1 MLASR
6 ACGAARQGVSRQAPR
21 AVVVRASDDDKSEE
35 VKYNT
40 EFGYSRKDVL
50 LIGFG
55 LIGGGVLFKWG
66 LEVAGVDPIMAGTV
80 AVVSPRLFVCPVDR
94 VLSSRIWPSSLRR
107 PYIKSPGR
115 DWRMHARTNAPT
127 HARTHSPTHAL
138 VSSSRLIGNYAQLI
152 IFVGLCFG
160 WIGSYLF
167 RVATKQMTC
176 VMEDDDFDVRDRLWL
191 LRSVQ
196 QRPDAPARFVLD
208 SGMRRS
214 WRITRTQSWPSV
226 LRRCPRR
233 KSRSS
238 WRPSRR
244 RSKGVE
250 FEICNTRTTATA
262 LAPS

>member
-1 MLASR
+1 MYH
-6 ACGAARQGVSRQAPR
+6 QH
-21 AVVVRASDDDKSEE
+21 
-35 VKYNT
+35 T
-40 EFGYSRKDVL
+40 
-50 LIGFG
+50 
-55 LIGGGVLFKWG
+55 
-66 LEVAGVDPIMAGTV
+66 
-80 AVVSPRLFVCPVDR
+80 
-94 VLSSRIWPSSLRR
+94 
-107 PYIKSPGR
+107 
-115 DWRMHARTNAPT
+115 HARTNART
-127 HARTHSPTHAL
+127 NARTHSPTHAL

-238 WRPSRR
+238 WRRSRR
-244 RSKGVE
+244 RSKGVVFE
-250 FEICNTRTTATA
+250 F
-262 LAPS
+262 

>member
-1 MLASR
+1 MGCTVVALGLGLSQAGAAAPVRRQMKVNVSGPMLASR

-80 AVVSPRLFVCPVDR
+80 AVVSPRPFVCPVDR

-115 DWRMHARTNAPT
+115 DWRTHARTNAPT
-127 HARTHSPTHAL
+127 HARTHQRTHSCLLL
-138 VSSSRLIGNYAQLI
+138 V
-152 IFVGLCFG
+152 
-160 WIGSYLF
+160 
-167 RVATKQMTC
+167 
-176 VMEDDDFDVRDRLWL
+176 
-191 LRSVQ
+191 
-196 QRPDAPARFVLD
+196 
-208 SGMRRS
+208 
-214 WRITRTQSWPSV
+214 
-226 LRRCPRR
+226 
-233 KSRSS
+233 
-238 WRPSRR
+238 
-244 RSKGVE
+244 
-250 FEICNTRTTATA
+250 
-262 LAPS
+262 